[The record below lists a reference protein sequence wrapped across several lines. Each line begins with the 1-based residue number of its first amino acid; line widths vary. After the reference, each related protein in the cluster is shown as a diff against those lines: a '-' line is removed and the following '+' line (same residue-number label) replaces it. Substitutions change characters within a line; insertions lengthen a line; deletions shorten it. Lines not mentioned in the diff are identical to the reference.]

1 MQTTPSNP
9 IPSKPSPSKSTLDT
23 AVPSNVP
30 VYVQIADH
38 LRNRIDEQVY
48 GLGDRL
54 PTEAKLAA
62 EFGVNRH
69 TLRQA
74 VSLLRQEGVLKVE
87 QGRGTFVAARPIRYP
102 IGSRVRYNEALKAQG
117 ITAQTS
123 IIKHL
128 ETAAEGAIATALGVA
143 PGHPVALIQRLST
156 ADDVPIC
163 LSSGYF
169 PLHRFPDL
177 LSSDSL
183 TTLKS
188 TGSISQWLRS
198 RYGCDHIRQ
207 ETIVSA
213 RLVKAADAKLLSLP
227 LNQPILRVESINVD
241 QTGQVIEY
249 GISRFRGDWMEL
261 VFQNDL

>member
-1 MQTTPSNP
+1 MQTSQSNP
-9 IPSKPSPSKSTLDT
+9 
-23 AVPSNVP
+23 AQSNVP
-30 VYVQIADH
+30 VYLQIAEN
-38 LRNRIDEQVY
+38 LRRRIDEQVY
-48 GLGDRL
+48 ALGDRL

-74 VSLLRQEGVLKVE
+74 VAVLRQEGVLKVE

-117 ITAQTS
+117 ITAQS
-123 IIKHL
+123 DIIKHI
-128 ETAAEGAIATALGVA
+128 AVPADGAIAAALGIE
-143 PGHPVALIQRLST
+143 PGQSVALIQRLST

-169 PLHRFPDL
+169 PLHRFPEL
-177 LSSDSL
+177 LSDTSL

-188 TGSISQWLRS
+188 MGSISRWLRQQ
-198 RYGCDHIRQ
+198 YGCDHIRR
-207 ETIVSA
+207 ETVVSA
-213 RLVKAADAKLLSLP
+213 RLVKAPNAQLLGLP

-241 QTGQVIEY
+241 QSGQVIEY
-249 GISRFRGDWMEL
+249 GVSRFRGDCMEL
-261 VFQNDL
+261 VFQNEV